1 MNGERTNALVGPHD
15 ADVAIKSRIF
25 TIRGVQVMLDR
36 DLAELYGVPVKRLN
50 EQVKRNIDRFPESF
64 MFRLSDAEIRH
75 VVSNYD
81 SRSRSQIAT
90 LNKGRGGNIKYNPFA
105 FSEHG
110 IIMLASVLKSGVAV
124 KASIKIT
131 NTFVAMRK
139 AIASIAPVMARI
151 AETERLQLEE
161 KTARLADQRRN
172 EERFDTIF
180 KADRKSV
187 V

>member
-1 MNGERTNALVGPHD
+1 MNGESTNALVGPLD

-36 DLAELYGVPVKRLN
+36 DLAILYGVSTSRLN
-50 EQVKRNIDRFPESF
+50 EQVKRNAERFPESF
-64 MFRLSDAEIRH
+64 MFQLSQEEMKYWI
-75 VVSNYD
+75 
-81 SRSRSQIAT
+81 SQIAT
-90 LNKGRGGNIKYNPFA
+90 SNLDQSIKMGVRKPPYA
-105 FSEHG
+105 FTEHG

-124 KASIKIT
+124 EASIKIT

-180 KADRKSV
+180 KAMDGGEFPP
-187 V
+187 